1 MLCRSIRNVDII
13 IFMII
18 LLFKSAYKKKWGK
31 EKKCQNIYNNN
42 DETSPNASFS
52 QSLSAVLRL
61 VSAKKS
67 HDDDDDEGRDC
78 CVIYT
83 RKKLNDV
90 GFDER
95 NTCIGENIRKLF
107 SVKKKTT
114 RKSKLG
120 KKNRQMSVKIKK
132 RKITIMSNNI

>member
-1 MLCRSIRNVDII
+1 MPPLVRVWVH
-13 IFMII
+13 F
-18 LLFKSAYKKKWGK
+18 F
-31 EKKCQNIYNNN
+31 
-42 DETSPNASFS
+42 P
-52 QSLSAVLRL
+52 VPRL

-107 SVKKKTT
+107 SVKKKDDTKVKA
-114 RKSKLG
+114 REEKSIDERENKEEE
-120 KKNRQMSVKIKK
+120 NNNNVK
-132 RKITIMSNNI
+132 